1 MPQGATVSWDIDK
14 YFTHYLRGSTYG
26 NTFQG
31 HLPQTRGAGAVV
43 REGLSE
49 VLTSHLGPE
58 GSMGISQLKREWGGE
73 GQTQPWSRTPRSFW
87 SGERMAKR
95 TR

>member
-14 YFTHYLRGSTYG
+14 YLTHYLRGSTCG
-26 NTFQG
+26 HTFQG
-31 HLPQTRGAGAVV
+31 HLPHTRGAEAVV

-73 GQTQPWSRTPRSFW
+73 GETHPGSRTPRSFW
-87 SGERMAKR
+87 SRARVAKR
-95 TR
+95 KR